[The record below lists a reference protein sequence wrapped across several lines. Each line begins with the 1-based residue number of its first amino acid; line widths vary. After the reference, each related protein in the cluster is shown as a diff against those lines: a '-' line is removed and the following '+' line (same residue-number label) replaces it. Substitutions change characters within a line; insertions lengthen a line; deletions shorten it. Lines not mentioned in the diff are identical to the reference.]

1 MEEWKDVVSII
12 DCSEIS
18 IEQPKNLTAR
28 AQNWSNYK
36 YNNTAKYLIG
46 ITISGAVLF
55 LSAGWGGRV
64 SDKQISIDSGFFQK
78 ISMGDCILADR
89 GFTFKE
95 ELAAVG
101 ATLKI
106 PHFTKGKSQLSGKE
120 IDTSHQLPNV
130 RIHVE
135 RVIGQ
140 IKKFRIL

>member
-55 LSAGWGGRV
+55 LFAG
-64 SDKQISIDSGFFQK
+64 
-78 ISMGDCILADR
+78 
-89 GFTFKE
+89 
-95 ELAAVG
+95 
-101 ATLKI
+101 
-106 PHFTKGKSQLSGKE
+106 
-120 IDTSHQLPNV
+120 
-130 RIHVE
+130 
-135 RVIGQ
+135 
-140 IKKFRIL
+140 